1 MLKDPVLGL
10 VSADPRIVSVTTEA
24 TTIMLVRAPIR
35 RGDITEV
42 PMCTSVIRTAGV
54 AATGIDQGSADSR
67 WSNECIALA
76 ALFFVNNGH
85 LVGQAILA

>member
-1 MLKDPVLGL
+1 MSYTSADLCDERRKESMLKVRVLAL

-24 TTIMLVRAPIR
+24 TTLMLVRASTR

-54 AATGIDQGSADSR
+54 AATGID
-67 WSNECIALA
+67 
-76 ALFFVNNGH
+76 
-85 LVGQAILA
+85 

>member
-10 VSADPRIVSVTTEA
+10 VSAEPRIVSLATEA
-24 TTIMLVRAPIR
+24 TTLMLVRASTR

-54 AATGIDQGSADSR
+54 TVTGID
-67 WSNECIALA
+67 
-76 ALFFVNNGH
+76 
-85 LVGQAILA
+85 

>member
-24 TTIMLVRAPIR
+24 TTIMPARASTR

-42 PMCTSVIRTAGV
+42 LTCTSVIRTAGV
-54 AATGIDQGSADSR
+54 AATGI
-67 WSNECIALA
+67 N
-76 ALFFVNNGH
+76 
-85 LVGQAILA
+85 

>member
-54 AATGIDQGSADSR
+54 IATGIDQRKEIAMEQR
-67 WSNECIALA
+67 AHALA
-76 ALFFVNNGH
+76 ALFLPNN
-85 LVGQAILA
+85 